1 MADYFFGEN
10 FMFYRFN
17 FEKYHYT
24 DNRGG
29 SPFNYI
35 AYMIEGRSKLIS
47 DSDSIEVKPGECFYI
62 PKGLPYESH
71 WFGDK
76 ISFISLGFADIP
88 TADEKRFILQNL
100 ECDAETTEKIKA
112 IPTEMPVSAATLSE
126 FYDVLARILPIM
138 KSVPKSRELKLLE
151 RAKRYM
157 ENNPQCSAAQVCES
171 CFISKSYLYYIFK
184 RNMRM
189 SPGDYRY
196 MQLCRMAEKILL
208 TTNKKVEDVAE
219 LLGFSSASYFRK
231 TLKKYVGKTPKE
243 IRKESII

>member
-1 MADYFFGEN
+1 
-10 FMFYRFN
+10 
-17 FEKYHYT
+17 
-24 DNRGG
+24 
-29 SPFNYI
+29 
-35 AYMIEGRSKLIS
+35 
-47 DSDSIEVKPGECFYI
+47 
-62 PKGLPYESH
+62 
-71 WFGDK
+71 
-76 ISFISLGFADIP
+76 
-88 TADEKRFILQNL
+88 
-100 ECDAETTEKIKA
+100 
-112 IPTEMPVSAATLSE
+112 
-126 FYDVLARILPIM
+126 M
-138 KSVPKSRELKLLE
+138 KSVPKSKELKLLE

-208 TTNKKVEDVAE
+208 TTDKKVEDVAE

-243 IRKESII
+243 IRKEGII